1 MIVRRLGPLLFAA
14 LLFATAP
21 ATGQILS
28 RPDYDAAATAKS
40 AAYRPVTGAE
50 AACANGVAAGFR
62 CERVSLLSF
71 LPIGSLGGGPGTHLN
86 DVWGWTD
93 PATGRAFA
101 LVGRNDGTAFVEV
114 TDPVNPVYLG
124 QLPLHAGAHP
134 AAWRD
139 VKVYDHYA
147 FIVADGA
154 GAHGM
159 QVFDLSQLLNVP
171 NPPFTFGENAHY
183 DAFGSA
189 HNIVIN
195 EETGFAYAVGLS
207 SGGTTCGGG
216 FHIIDVRDPLDPQFA
231 GCFSDRQTR
240 RGYTHDAQCVVYH
253 GPDAEHAGKEI
264 CIGANENMITIV
276 DMTDKARPLALA
288 EGSYPNAGYVHQ
300 GWLTEDHRYLIQ
312 DDELDERSFGFRTR
326 TIIWD
331 LSDLDDPQVLRE
343 HFSSLSSIDHNLYI
357 KDRRLFQANY
367 TTGLRIL
374 DLNDVSRPREIA
386 FFDTYGPDDAAA
398 FRGAWSVY
406 PFFESGTVVVSSIG
420 EGLFVLNPRLAT
432 TTVVDLTAVMAGDD
446 AAELAWR
453 TTREEDNAGFEVQR
467 LAGGE
472 WVVEAFVP
480 GAGTTTEAR
489 AYTYRAERLPPG
501 RHLFRL
507 KQVGLDGAFTF
518 TSEVEVLVVP
528 GAFVLAAPF
537 PNPFTDAATLALIVA
552 EPQRVRIEMYDAAG
566 RRVSAVHDGRL
577 EAGTEYRFRLDAAGL
592 SGGTYFVRVVGERF
606 VETKELTLVK

>member
-1 MIVRRLGPLLFAA
+1 MIVRRFRPFLLAA
-14 LLFATAP
+14 LLFGAAP
-21 ATGQILS
+21 AWGQILS
-28 RPDYDAAATAKS
+28 RPDYDAPAKS
-40 AAYRPVTGAE
+40 AAYRAVTGAE
-50 AACANGVAAGFR
+50 TACANGVAAGFR

-71 LPIGSLGGGPGTHLN
+71 LPIGRLGGGPGTHLN

-93 PATGRAFA
+93 PATGREFA

-124 QLPLHAGAHP
+124 QLPLHEGAHP

-171 NPPFTFGENAHY
+171 NPPFTFGEDAHY

-189 HNIVIN
+189 HNIVVN

-207 SGGTTCGGG
+207 SGGNTCGGG

-231 GCFSDRQTR
+231 GCFSDRRTR

-288 EGSYPNAGYVHQ
+288 VGSYPNAGYVHQ

-343 HFSSLSSIDHNLYI
+343 HFSSLSSIDHNLYV

-420 EGLFVLNPRLAT
+420 EGLFVLHPRLST
-432 TTVVDLTAVMAGDD
+432 TTVVEFTAVMAGDD

-467 LAGGE
+467 LAGAE
-472 WVVEAFVP
+472 WMTEAFVP

-489 AYTYRAERLPPG
+489 AYTYRAEGLPPG

-507 KQVGLDGAFTF
+507 KQVGLDGSFTF

-528 GAFVLAAPF
+528 GAFVLAPPF

-566 RRVSAVHDGRL
+566 RRVAGIHDGPL
-577 EAGTEYRFRLDAAGL
+577 EAGTEYRFRIDASGL

-606 VETKELTLVK
+606 GETKELTLVR